1 MDNETFDASKLIKN
15 QPWIDRAL
23 ENIAP
28 TWALKRL
35 EARVQKSLFEYN
47 AARTN
52 RLYAPKQ
59 YGQPAESTQNQRDRV
74 VMMWEARDLVENSP
88 EAREVSR
95 KFGLYL
101 TPHEYSPTTGDRD
114 YNQTVSDYFHEW
126 CKHCDVTGRHSFKKL
141 VQLAAEERPVDG
153 DCGFVIRRA
162 GDGLKL
168 QLVPATRIGNPNSAA
183 VESNNYFQGI
193 ITDDFGQPIAYRI
206 YRVDRNGVYF
216 GAEDIPANQFA
227 HYFDPFRVDQYRG
240 ITDFHSAI
248 QTVRMLHDILQAE
261 KAGVRFSSQQAA
273 LIFNDRGVANPR
285 NLFQPNPAL
294 SLPSGQQQKNE
305 LTEVGMIRYFQN
317 SDRVEVMPSR
327 PSQAFTGF
335 VQHLMHEIALGIGV
349 PEGVLFGT
357 QDYKGPSV
365 RAEFAAADRVFTR
378 QQGVLTDKV
387 LDPIKDA
394 VILDAIARGE
404 IPPPTLLAG
413 ETMVQALRRATKG
426 EWRFPA
432 KLSIDVGRESAANMN
447 ENRQG
452 AKSLQEIAAEEGTD
466 AFSRLEQIAIEAGFV
481 KELAT
486 KYGVPETAIRLTT
499 NQLPSTPAAAA
510 AAGDAVGT
518 SAAEA
523 QKASATA
530 STSGAITDAA
540 IIAGVESFPDVSA
553 DLVPLNGA
561 QISAVLS
568 ILENLR
574 AGDLTAEAAET
585 LMISAGMAQESAKK
599 VSGSVANLPK
609 QPTKISAESMHK
621 RIQLA
626 RLSSS
631 ATEDSNLVTIDF
643 ATNTYI
649 PTVAIANNAKRAL
662 EIREKKPAS
671 QRGMTS
677 VGIARARDLMN
688 RRPLSED
695 TVRRM
700 KAYFDRHEADKQGD
714 TWDEQGKGWQAWNGW
729 GGDEGYS
736 WATAIVERLNK
747 QADSKELKAA
757 SSEVRQSFAALQP
770 PEPEEWLDA
779 VQNYRKK
786 QNGRVDE
793 IKLSIIGEKSIVELS
808 KVSKKEFIIPTPD
821 VGEKSDAFM
830 GRCMSNPTMLAE
842 YPDESQRAAV
852 CNAQIGLEKKAMTEG
867 DQCPVETQDIKAN
880 LANRQKAVN
889 IANYGPANP
898 QLPNADYWTA
908 KAAQF
913 KTSINEAKTMRCGN
927 CAAFNV
933 SPRIKDCIN
942 KGIGAD
948 ASEVEKAGELGYC
961 EFFDFKCA
969 AKRTCDAWVVGGP
982 IKSESK

>member
-15 QPWIDRAL
+15 QPWLDRAL

-126 CKHCDVTGRHSFKKL
+126 CKNCDVTNRHSFKKL
-141 VQLAAEERPVDG
+141 IQLSAEERPVDG

-193 ITDDFGQPIAYRI
+193 ITDDFGQPVAYRI

-216 GAEDIPANQFA
+216 GAEDIPANQFC

-335 VQHLMHEIALGIGV
+335 VQHLMHEIALGVGV

-394 VILDAIARGE
+394 VILDAIARNE
-404 IPPPTLLAG
+404 IPPPKLLTG

-466 AFSRLEQIAIEAGFV
+466 AFSRLEQIAIEAGFI
-481 KELAT
+481 KELST
-486 KYGVPETAIRLTT
+486 KYGVPETAIRMVTQ
-499 NQLPSTPAAAA
+499 QLPANAAMASSLGVNVTQDAVDATIAAATKP
-510 AAGDAVGT
+510 DAVPAPT
-518 SAAEA
+518 EPT
-523 QKASATA
+523 Q
-530 STSGAITDAA
+530 
-540 IIAGVESFPDVSA
+540 
-553 DLVPLNGA
+553 
-561 QISAVLS
+561 QIQN
-568 ILENLR
+568 E
-574 AGDLTAEAAET
+574 
-585 LMISAGMAQESAKK
+585 
-599 VSGSVANLPK
+599 
-609 QPTKISAESMHK
+609 
-621 RIQLA
+621 
-626 RLSSS
+626 
-631 ATEDSNLVTIDF
+631 SNLVTIDF
-643 ATNTYI
+643 ETNTYI
-649 PTVAIANNAKRAL
+649 PTVAIADNAKRAL
-662 EIREKKPAS
+662 EIRDKKPAS

-688 RRPLSED
+688 RRPQSED

-700 KAYFDRHEADKQGD
+700 KAFFDRHEADKQGE

-736 WATAIVERLNK
+736 WSTAIVERLNK
-747 QADSKELKAA
+747 QADTKELKAA
-757 SSEVRQSFAALQP
+757 STEVRQSFSALQP

-793 IKLSIIGEKSIVELS
+793 IKLSILGEKSIVELS
-808 KVSKKEFIIPTPD
+808 KVSKKE
-821 VGEKSDAFM
+821 
-830 GRCMSNPTMLAE
+830 L
-842 YPDESQRAAV
+842 SQ
-852 CNAQIGLEKKAMTEG
+852 AMAEG

-880 LANRQKAVN
+880 LENRQKAVN
-889 IANYGPANP
+889 VAHYGPANP

-913 KTSINEAKTMRCGN
+913 KTSIDEAKTMRCGN

-948 ASEVEKAGELGYC
+948 ASEVEQAGELGYC

-969 AKRTCDAWVVGGP
+969 GKRTCDAWVVGGP

>member
-1 MDNETFDASKLIKN
+1 MSTDFFDASKLVTDK
-15 QPWIDRAL
+15 PWIDRAL

-52 RLYAPKQ
+52 RLYSPKQ
-59 YGQPAESTQNQRDRV
+59 YAQPAESSQNQRDRV
-74 VMMWEARDLVENSP
+74 VLMYEARDLVDNAP
-88 EAREVSR
+88 EIREVSR

-114 YNQTVSDYFHEW
+114 YNRVIDEYFHQW
-126 CKHCDVTGRHSFKKL
+126 CKNCDVTNRHSFKKL
-141 VQLAAEERPVDG
+141 VQLAAEERPIDG
-153 DCGFVIRRA
+153 DCGFVIRRS
-162 GDGLKL
+162 GEGLKL
-168 QLVPATRIGNPNSAA
+168 QLVPATRIGNPNDTA
-183 VESNNYFQGI
+183 VASNNYYQGI
-193 ITDDFGQPIAYRI
+193 ITNDFGQPVAYRI
-206 YRVDRNGVYF
+206 FRVDRNGVYF

-227 HYFDPFRVDQYRG
+227 HYFDPNRSDQYRG
-240 ITDFHSAI
+240 VSDLASGI
-248 QTVRMLHDILQAE
+248 QTARMLHEILQAE

-273 LIFNDRGVANPR
+273 LIFNDRGIANPR
-285 NLFQPNPAL
+285 NLFQPNPTLA
-294 SLPSGQQQKNE
+294 LPSGQQQKNE

-335 VQHLMHEIALGIGV
+335 VQHLMHEISLSVGI

-357 QDYKGPSV
+357 SDFRGPSV
-365 RAEFAAADRVFTR
+365 RAEFAAADRVFTK

-404 IPPPTLLAG
+404 IAPPALLAG

-481 KELAT
+481 KELAV

-499 NQLPSTPAAAA
+499 TSLPSTPAAAA
-510 AAGDAVGT
+510 AAGDAVGA

-523 QKASATA
+523 QASSVTATETTGIPDDEVI
-530 STSGAITDAA
+530 S
-540 IIAGVESFPDVSA
+540 GVESFPDVSA
-553 DLVPLNGA
+553 ELVPLNGA
-561 QISAVLS
+561 QIAAVLS

-599 VSGSVANLPK
+599 VAGSVANLPK
-609 QPTKISAESMHK
+609 QPTKISAAAMHK

-626 RLSSS
+626 RSRS
-631 ATEDSNLVTIDF
+631 ARTEDANLVTINF
-643 ATNTYI
+643 ATDSYI
-649 PTVAIANNAKRAL
+649 PTNAMADNARRAL
-662 EIREKKPAS
+662 EIREKKPMS

-677 VGIARARDLMN
+677 VGIARARDLIN
-688 RRPLSED
+688 KRPMSED

-700 KAYFDRHEADKQGD
+700 KAFFDRHEIDKQGE
-714 TWDEQGKGWQAWNGW
+714 TWDEQGKGYQAWMGW

-736 WATAIVERLNK
+736 WSTAIVERLNK
-747 QADSKELKAA
+747 QAEKKDLSVAA
-757 SSEVRQSFAALQP
+757 AEVQHQFARNTPLGA
-770 PEPEEWLDA
+770 EDWLDA
-779 VQNYRKK
+779 VQKYRAK
-786 QNGRVDE
+786 QMVTIQETKQSVTGDQ
-793 IKLSIIGEKSIVELS
+793 SIIELS
-808 KVSKKEFIIPTPD
+808 KPKRKK
-821 VGEKSDAFM
+821 
-830 GRCMSNPTMLAE
+830 
-842 YPDESQRAAV
+842 
-852 CNAQIGLEKKAMTEG
+852 
-867 DQCPVETQDIKAN
+867 
-880 LANRQKAVN
+880 
-889 IANYGPANP
+889 
-898 QLPNADYWTA
+898 
-908 KAAQF
+908 
-913 KTSINEAKTMRCGN
+913 
-927 CAAFNV
+927 
-933 SPRIKDCIN
+933 
-942 KGIGAD
+942 
-948 ASEVEKAGELGYC
+948 
-961 EFFDFKCA
+961 
-969 AKRTCDAWVVGGP
+969 
-982 IKSESK
+982 